1 MTPLLLS
8 NVSQPKILQSTALSF
23 HETVIKMGMMSRC
36 YVLDNVANI
45 NVSNSVYDIK
55 IWRTWGVPPRGPFT
69 DVRQFDQ
76 RKISLTRAANS
87 VIILDR

>member
-45 NVSNSVYDIK
+45 NVSNSVYDRICPAVLREPCK
-55 IWRTWGVPPRGPFT
+55 QILQIGLLYWIGKNKGPN
-69 DVRQFDQ
+69 
-76 RKISLTRAANS
+76 RA
-87 VIILDR
+87 